1 MNADENNSGQPPKTP
16 PPPPPPPRMRVIT
29 EGVVIREDEK
39 ADLESKQK

>member
-1 MNADENNSGQPPKTP
+1 MNEDENNSGQTSETP

-29 EGVVIREDEK
+29 EGVVIREDGK